1 MDFIFA
7 PNEAVWLLALI
18 YQPIVLIYYVCN
30 DEARKPYVENEE
42 VRREHISKI
51 LRPIGNIFS
60 LSISGFTVVVLSKI
74 LMMNVYGLETLVYWL
89 GALLLMILVTVAYMA
104 SFLAYLNIKKLV
116 YFSAFLIGAI
126 ITYAV
131 VIPSGLP
138 LENLYSGEFSEFIIP
153 FLVPGLIGFMAFF
166 ICVLSLYVIKKIG
179 KAETFT
185 KKISQP
191 LWDKRG
197 AVTKIFGFYFHLII
211 WSFLVLETFLNQAGY
226 TIFSWG

>member
-7 PNEAVWLLALI
+7 PNEAVWLLALFF
-18 YQPIVLIYYVCN
+18 QPIVLFYYVCN
-30 DEARKPYVENEE
+30 DEARKPYVANEE
-42 VRREHISKI
+42 VRREHISKV

-60 LSISGFTVVVLSKI
+60 LSLSGFTIVI
-74 LMMNVYGLETLVYWL
+74 LLKALLMNVYGLETLVYWL
-89 GALLLMILVTVAYMA
+89 GDLLLMILVTVAYMA

-116 YFSAFLIGAI
+116 YFSAFLIGTI

-131 VIPSGLP
+131 VIPFELFES
-138 LENLYSGEFSEFIIP
+138 LYSGEFSEFIIP

-166 ICVLSLYVIKKIG
+166 ICVLTLYVIKKIG
-179 KAETFT
+179 KAESFIE
-185 KKISQP
+185 KMSKP

-211 WSFLVLETFLNQAGY
+211 WSFLVLETFLNQVGY